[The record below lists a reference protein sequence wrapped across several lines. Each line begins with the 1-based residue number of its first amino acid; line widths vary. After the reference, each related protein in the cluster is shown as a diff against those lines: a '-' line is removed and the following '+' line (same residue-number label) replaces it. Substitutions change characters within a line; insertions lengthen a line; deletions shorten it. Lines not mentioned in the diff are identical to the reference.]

1 MTAEVSTFLIDEIL
15 ASLQK
20 PYLLTV
26 ALNVNSYLPS
36 FSFSPRPTFQ
46 LLRKLDMAFTSLLQ
60 GVNVETGLHLSG
72 FQGGRGNLSTTE
84 KVRLRGLVEGSR
96 LAVVEVAGRSA
107 NTNDAGSS
115 ARSRAET
122 DDELTTDDD
131 MMDNEENDEGSAGW
145 EMEIARVYERTLVEL
160 GVSLNHSE
168 EGFG

>member
-1 MTAEVSTFLIDEIL
+1 LIDGIL
-15 ASLQK
+15 ASFQK

-36 FSFSPRPTFQ
+36 FPFSPQPTFQ
-46 LLRKLDMAFTSLLQ
+46 LLRKLDLAFTSLLQ
-60 GVNVETGLHLSG
+60 GVNVETGFHLSG
-72 FQGGRGNLSTTE
+72 FQGGRGKMSTTE

-96 LAVVEVAGRSA
+96 LAVVEVAGRSGNA
-107 NTNDAGSS
+107 NDIGGS
-115 ARSRAET
+115 ARSRTET

-131 MMDNEENDEGSAGW
+131 MMDNEEVDQGSAGW

-168 EGFG
+168 GEGFG